1 MSRFTTEVRYICES
15 YAGLDE
21 SKGGNDV
28 ENIIET
34 AAPLIFGDF
43 PIYDESYRLVL
54 EKKILRHYYTRE
66 ISEETVGLWKLRLMD
81 KMCLIMPFYNK
92 LYESEL
98 LSFNPFYDVDLT
110 RDYTRKDDGK
120 SSNLGTETARETAE
134 RNVNESGSGSA
145 IDNDSRSVIEIGNEN
160 RSVKE
165 GGSETTSGNSSATS
179 NNNKSGIGAEKE
191 NIDTTD
197 STSNSNTV
205 TQKGNETRS
214 KTHWD
219 LYSDTP
225 QGSVNGIEAAEPSI
239 GSNAYLTNARKLTD
253 AETLAFGTGNAA
265 RQELNVGSSETNR
278 GGSIDKS
285 NNYTENETGGSE
297 QNFENTVEKNLDTEE
312 NVGENRNRQESG
324 SVERSRNDS
333 KTGTYSDKMSR
344 DSQSIGQ
351 NVISNMSEYI
361 EHVVGKQ
368 GGHTFSKMLLEFR
381 DTFLNIDAMIIRD
394 LEPLFFGLWE

>member
-15 YAGLDE
+15 YAGCNE
-21 SKGGNDV
+21 SVGANNV
-28 ENIIET
+28 ESVIET
-34 AAPLIFGDF
+34 AAPLIFGNF
-43 PIYDESYRLVL
+43 PIYDEAYRLPL

-98 LSFNPFYDVDLT
+98 LKFNPFYDVDLT

-120 SSNLGTETARETAE
+120 TSNLGTESSQETAQ
-134 RNVNESGSGSA
+134 RNVDESGSGSTT
-145 IDNDSRSVIEIGNEN
+145 DSEN
-160 RSVKE
+160 RNIFEINSEQRNVKE

-179 NNNKSGIGAEKE
+179 NNSKSGMGSE
-191 NIDTTD
+191 NEAIDTTD
-197 STSNSNTV
+197 TDSRSGSV
-205 TQKGNETRS
+205 TQMGTETKT

-219 LYSDTP
+219 LFSDTP
-225 QGSVNGIEAAEPSI
+225 QGGINGIEGADP
-239 GSNAYLTNARKLTD
+239 GLGTNGYLSNARKVTD
-253 AETLAFGTGNAA
+253 EETINYGIGNNA
-265 RQELNVGSSETNR
+265 RREQTSGSSTTNKS
-278 GGSIDKS
+278 GNVDKTS
-285 NNYTENETGGSE
+285 GYTENESGGSE

-312 NVGENRNRQESG
+312 NVGGNKSRQESG
-324 SVERSRNDS
+324 SVERSRNDN
-333 KTGTYSDKMSR
+333 KTGVYNDNVARS
-344 DSQSIGQ
+344 SQSVGE
-351 NVISNMSEYI
+351 NSISNLSEYI
-361 EHVVGKQ
+361 EHVIGKQ